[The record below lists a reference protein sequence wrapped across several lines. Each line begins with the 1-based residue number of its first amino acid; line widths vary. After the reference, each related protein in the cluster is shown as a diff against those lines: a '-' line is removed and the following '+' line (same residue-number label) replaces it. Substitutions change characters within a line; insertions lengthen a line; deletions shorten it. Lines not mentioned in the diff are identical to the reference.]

1 MIGMNVTMT
10 DMTVTTNGVTATMIA
25 GTATTTAETE
35 TAPVIVPAAPMSE
48 TVTSRMTGRGVTTN
62 ASDVMM
68 SVRTVRMVK
77 RGKVSFSPSVGIDT
91 FVDTI

>member
-35 TAPVIVPAAPMSE
+35 TALVIVPAVPMSE
-48 TVTSRMTGRGVTTN
+48 TATSRMIGRGVTTT
-62 ASDVMM
+62 ASDAMK
-68 SVRTVRMVK
+68 SVRTVQMVK
-77 RGKVSFSPSVGIDT
+77 IGKVSFRPSVGIDT
-91 FVDTI
+91 FAEAT